1 MMEISDRLTS
11 DRADQACDPTAEL
24 RNEKSTVSLV
34 ARLYTLDASR
44 SLSKSKYRMDVV
56 IVAIEARSFVW
67 MEMALLMFLGPGAC
81 CTGS

>member
-11 DRADQACDPTAEL
+11 DRADQACDLTAEL

-44 SLSKSKYRMDVV
+44 SLSKSKYRVDVV

-67 MEMALLMFLGPGAC
+67 MEMALLMFLGPEPC